1 MAKEILILNLNLIAI
16 ANLRDFE
23 NRAAE
28 IFVQSETISNR
39 QWETEE
45 IRVWILKSKR
55 EGESIRRVLKSKSG
69 GVYL

>member
-55 EGESIRRVLKSKSG
+55 EREYTKCTEM
-69 GVYL
+69 

>member
-23 NRAAE
+23 NRADE

-39 QWETEE
+39 RWETEE
-45 IRVWILKSKR
+45 IRV
-55 EGESIRRVLKSKSG
+55 
-69 GVYL
+69 